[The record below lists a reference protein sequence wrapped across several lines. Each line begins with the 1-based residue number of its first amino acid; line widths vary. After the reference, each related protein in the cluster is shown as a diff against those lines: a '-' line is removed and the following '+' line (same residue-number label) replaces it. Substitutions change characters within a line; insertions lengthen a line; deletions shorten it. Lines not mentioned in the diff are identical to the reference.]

1 VSGYPLLDAA
11 RLRAAF
17 GLLDRALAR
26 RRVKADVLLYGG
38 AAMLL
43 AYDADRS
50 TRDADSVFRPDGP
63 VLEAAAEVADELG
76 LGRGWLNQQASVYL
90 PPAATTHERAVFDR
104 PVHDGPNLRVTAMNP
119 RYLLAMKVHASR
131 GDQDVTDIGVLADAL
146 GLADATEVLA
156 VAQDVYGD
164 EPLPAR
170 SRPAVETALERRG
183 GERGRN
189 GS

>member
-1 VSGYPLLDAA
+1 
-11 RLRAAF
+11 
-17 GLLDRALAR
+17 
-26 RRVKADVLLYGG
+26 
-38 AAMLL
+38 
-43 AYDADRS
+43 
-50 TRDADSVFRPDGP
+50 
-63 VLEAAAEVADELG
+63 
-76 LGRGWLNQQASVYL
+76 
-90 PPAATTHERAVFDR
+90 
-104 PVHDGPNLRVTAMNP
+104 MNP

-156 VAQDVYGD
+156 VAQDVHGD